1 MNFKKFFKPLL
12 LTSPS
17 LFLIASACGVS
28 ENTIDPK
35 TQVVMTTSQGPFWPL
50 IFGLNVYGKNQ
61 KGLIPYYNQK
71 FKDDPDFAP
80 VRLVLDFE
88 SKAKTQQQTTENIK
102 KLLDTNS
109 DQLPSIVLGDSS
121 TASVLQE
128 RNRLLEIQSDKLKP
142 GIFTDQI
149 VGKYN
154 SFNFGE
160 NKFYNIPF
168 NVNDVDALG
177 FNLDNLRIIFDL
189 VKKGGGKVDENA
201 EIYKKAQE
209 SAQKGNS
216 TPENSFFSNLE
227 VKSADVFKD
236 LNVTYD
242 TFSNIEEALEFST
255 KFIDGVKLKAD
266 AKLDE
271 NTENASIFDIDYSG
285 LIFHKNII
293 SKSGKKFWEAKGKDL
308 TFNIA
313 TDTSLQDEFKKTY
326 EKFTKTNKKIEH
338 KEGNNSKILQAFQFK
353 NFKKKDSIGEWGSH
367 DILQYRT
374 VFGYV
379 PGVGIKQSIDTATT
393 RSLFAKSNPELAK
406 GFATF
411 NDVFTTNQPLK
422 SHKESPFF
430 VYNSGG
436 SSLIPIKTD
445 TEKINKAAIKFLEWL
460 FTGQNDIDKPGTMVD
475 NADYLMENTG
485 YFLPTKAVVTQEK
498 LEQLKKKYKEYYDK
512 IVEFES
518 NNRKSIEL
526 VGEDAKKIDWS
537 LYEKMANLRSV
548 IISMESMLN
557 AFKEDASK
565 VKILS
570 DNGNF
575 KEAKISATITDSLI
589 ESTKFENSK
598 TETPEKLLTLINQ

>member
-12 LTSPS
+12 LLSPS
-17 LFLIASACGVS
+17 LFLVASACGVS

-50 IFGLNVYGKNQ
+50 IFGLNVYGKNE

-71 FKDDPDFAP
+71 FKNDPDFAP
-80 VRLVLDFE
+80 VRLVLSDE
-88 SKAKTQQQTTENIK
+88 SKAKTQQQTTVKIK
-102 KLLDTNS
+102 ELLDTNS

-121 TASVLQE
+121 TASVLE
-128 RNRLLEIQSDKLKP
+128 GHNRLLEINSDKLKP

-154 SFNFGE
+154 SFNFGN

-189 VKKGGGKVDENA
+189 VKKGGGKVDETA

-242 TFSNIEEALEFST
+242 TFSNIEEAFDFST
-255 KFIDGVKLKAD
+255 KFIDGVKLKAN

-271 NTENASIFDIDYSG
+271 NTEDASIFDIDYSG
-285 LIFHKNII
+285 LVLHKNII
-293 SKSGKKFWEAKGKDL
+293 SKSGKKFWEPKDKEL

-326 EKFTKTNKKIEH
+326 EKFTKTNKKIEQ
-338 KEGNNSKILQAFQFK
+338 KVGQKNKILQAFQFK
-353 NFKKKDSIGEWGSH
+353 NFKGTGIGEWGSH
-367 DILQYRT
+367 DILKYRT

-379 PGVGIKQSIDTATT
+379 PGVGIKQSIDTATS
-393 RSLFAKSNPELAK
+393 RGLFADKKPEIAK

-422 SHKESPFF
+422 SRKDSQFF

-518 NNRKSIEL
+518 NNKKSIEL

-557 AFKEDASK
+557 AFKQDSSK

-575 KEAKISATITDSLI
+575 KEAKISSTITDSLI
-589 ESTKFENSK
+589 QSTKFENS
-598 TETPEKLLTLINQ
+598 ETKSSDQLLKLINE

>member
-12 LTSPS
+12 LLPPN

-50 IFGLNVYGKNQ
+50 IFGLNAYGKNQ

-80 VRLVLDFE
+80 VRLVLSDE
-88 SKAKTQQQTTENIK
+88 SKANTQKQTTENIK

-128 RNRLLEIQSDKLKP
+128 HNRLLEIKSDKLNP
-142 GIFTDQI
+142 GLFKDQI
-149 VGKYN
+149 VEEYN

-168 NVNDVDALG
+168 NINDVDSLR
-177 FNLDNLRIIFDL
+177 FNLDNLRIILDL
-189 VKKGGGKVDENA
+189 VKKGGGKVDEST

-227 VKSADVFKD
+227 VKSTDIFKD
-236 LNVTYD
+236 LNVNQD
-242 TFSNIEEALEFST
+242 TFSNIEEAFDFST
-255 KFIDGVKLKAD
+255 KFIDGAKIKAN

-271 NTENASIFDIDYSG
+271 NTPNSAIFHIDYSD
-285 LIFHKNII
+285 LTFHKNII
-293 SKSGKKFWEAKGKDL
+293 SKTGKKFWEPKGEDL

-326 EKFTKTNKKIEH
+326 EKFTNTNKKIEQ
-338 KEGNNSKILQAFQFK
+338 KVGQQTKILQAFQFK
-353 NFKKKDSIGEWGSH
+353 NFKGTGIGEWGGH
-367 DILQYRT
+367 DILQYRA
-374 VFGYV
+374 VFGYD
-379 PGVGIKQSIDTATT
+379 PGVGIKQSIDTQTT
-393 RSLFAKSNPELAK
+393 RNLFADKKPELAK

-411 NDVFTTNQPLK
+411 NDVFATNQPLK
-422 SHKESPFF
+422 SHKNSPFF

-445 TEKINKAAIKFLEWL
+445 TKKINKAAIKFLEWL

-475 NADYLMENTG
+475 NADY
-485 YFLPTKAVVTQEK
+485 
-498 LEQLKKKYKEYYDK
+498 
-512 IVEFES
+512 
-518 NNRKSIEL
+518 
-526 VGEDAKKIDWS
+526 
-537 LYEKMANLRSV
+537 
-548 IISMESMLN
+548 
-557 AFKEDASK
+557 
-565 VKILS
+565 
-570 DNGNF
+570 
-575 KEAKISATITDSLI
+575 
-589 ESTKFENSK
+589 
-598 TETPEKLLTLINQ
+598 

>member
-12 LTSPS
+12 LLSPS

-50 IFGLNVYGKNQ
+50 IFGLNAYGKNQ

-71 FKDDPDFAP
+71 FKDDPDFVP
-80 VRLVLDFE
+80 VRLVLSDE
-88 SKAKTQQQTTENIK
+88 SKANTQKQTTENIK

-128 RNRLLEIQSDKLKP
+128 HNRLLEIKSDKLNP
-142 GIFTDQI
+142 GLFKDQI
-149 VGKYN
+149 VEEYN

-168 NVNDVDALG
+168 NINDVDSLR
-177 FNLDNLRIIFDL
+177 FNLDNLRIILDL
-189 VKKGGGKVDENA
+189 VKKGGGKVDEST

-227 VKSADVFKD
+227 VKSTDIFKD
-236 LNVTYD
+236 LNVNQD
-242 TFSNIEEALEFST
+242 TFSNIEEAFDFST
-255 KFIDGVKLKAD
+255 KFIDGVKIKAN

-271 NTENASIFDIDYSG
+271 NTPNSAIFHIDYSD
-285 LIFHKNII
+285 LTFHKNII
-293 SKSGKKFWEAKGKDL
+293 SKTGKKFWEPKGEDL

-326 EKFTKTNKKIEH
+326 EKFTNTNKKIEQ
-338 KEGNNSKILQAFQFK
+338 KVGQQTKILQAFQFK
-353 NFKKKDSIGEWGSH
+353 NFKGTGIGEWGGH
-367 DILQYRT
+367 DILQYRA
-374 VFGYV
+374 VFGYD
-379 PGVGIKQSIDTATT
+379 PGVGIKQSIDTQTT
-393 RSLFAKSNPELAK
+393 RNLFADKKPELAK

-411 NDVFTTNQPLK
+411 NDVFATNQPLK
-422 SHKESPFF
+422 SHKNSPFF

-436 SSLIPIKTD
+436 SSLISIKTD
-445 TEKINKAAIKFLEWL
+445 TKKINKAAIKFLEWL

-485 YFLPTKAVVTQEK
+485 YFLPTKAVVTAEK
-498 LEQLKKKYKEYYDK
+498 LEQVKKKYQEYYDK
-512 IVEFES
+512 IVDFES
-518 NNRKSIEL
+518 KNKKSIEL

-557 AFKEDASK
+557 AFKEDSSK

-575 KEAKISATITDSLI
+575 KQAKISTTITDSLI

-598 TETPEKLLTLINQ
+598 TESSDKLLKLINQ

>member
-80 VRLVLDFE
+80 VRLVLNDE
-88 SKAKTQQQTTENIK
+88 SKANTQQETTENIK

-121 TASVLQE
+121 TASVLQGH
-128 RNRLLEIQSDKLKP
+128 NRLLEINSDKLNP

-189 VKKGGGKVDENA
+189 VKKGGGNVDETA

-227 VKSADVFKD
+227 VKSTEIFKD
-236 LNVTYD
+236 LDVNYD

-266 AKLDE
+266 AKIDE
-271 NTENASIFDIDYSG
+271 NTQDASIFDIDYSG
-285 LIFHKNII
+285 LVFHKNII
-293 SKSGKKFWEAKGKDL
+293 SKSGKKFWEAKDKDL

-326 EKFTKTNKKIEH
+326 EKFTKTNKKIE
-338 KEGNNSKILQAFQFK
+338 KKVGNKNKILQAFQFK
-353 NFKKKDSIGEWGSH
+353 DFKKRPGIGEWGSH
-367 DILQYRT
+367 DILKYRT

-379 PGVGIKQSIDTATT
+379 PGVGIKQSIDTATS
-393 RSLFAKSNPELAK
+393 RNLFADKNPELAK

-411 NDVFTTNQPLK
+411 NDVFTTTQPLK
-422 SHKESPFF
+422 SRKNSQFF

-475 NADYLMENTG
+475 NTDYLMENTG
-485 YFLPTKAVVTQEK
+485 YFLPTKSVVTQEK
-498 LEQLKKKYKEYYDK
+498 LEQVKKKYQEYYDK

-557 AFKEDASK
+557 AFKEDVSK

-589 ESTKFENSK
+589 QSTRFENS
-598 TETPEKLLTLINQ
+598 ETKSSDQLLKLINE

>member
-12 LTSPS
+12 LLSPS

-50 IFGLNVYGKNQ
+50 IFGLNAYGKNQ

-80 VRLVLDFE
+80 VRLVLSDE
-88 SKAKTQQQTTENIK
+88 SKANTQKQTTENIK

-128 RNRLLEIQSDKLKP
+128 HNRLLEIKSDKLNP
-142 GIFTDQI
+142 GLFKDQI
-149 VGKYN
+149 VEEYN

-168 NVNDVDALG
+168 NINDVDSLR
-177 FNLDNLRIIFDL
+177 FNLDNLRIILDL
-189 VKKGGGKVDENA
+189 VKKGGGKVDEST

-227 VKSADVFKD
+227 VKSTDIFKD
-236 LNVTYD
+236 LNVNQD
-242 TFSNIEEALEFST
+242 TFSNIEEAFDFST
-255 KFIDGVKLKAD
+255 KFIDGVKIKAN

-271 NTENASIFDIDYSG
+271 NTPNSAIFHIDYSD
-285 LIFHKNII
+285 LTFHKNII
-293 SKSGKKFWEAKGKDL
+293 SKTGKKFWEPKGEDL

-326 EKFTKTNKKIEH
+326 EKFTNTNKKIEQ
-338 KEGNNSKILQAFQFK
+338 KVGQQTKILQAFQFK
-353 NFKKKDSIGEWGSH
+353 NFKGTGIGEWGGH
-367 DILQYRT
+367 DILQYRA
-374 VFGYV
+374 VFGYD
-379 PGVGIKQSIDTATT
+379 PGVGIKQSIDTQTT
-393 RSLFAKSNPELAK
+393 RNLFADKKPELAK

-411 NDVFTTNQPLK
+411 NDVFATNQPLK
-422 SHKESPFF
+422 SHKNSPFF

-445 TEKINKAAIKFLEWL
+445 TKKINKAAIKFLEWL

-485 YFLPTKAVVTQEK
+485 YFLPTKAVVTAEK
-498 LEQLKKKYKEYYDK
+498 LEQVKKKYQEYYDK
-512 IVEFES
+512 IVDFES
-518 NNRKSIEL
+518 KNKKSIEL

-575 KEAKISATITDSLI
+575 KQAKISTTITDSLI

-598 TETPEKLLTLINQ
+598 TESSDKLLKLINQ

>member
-12 LTSPS
+12 LLSPS
-17 LFLIASACGVS
+17 LFLIASACAPS

-80 VRLVLDFE
+80 VRLVLSDE
-88 SKAKTQQQTTENIK
+88 SKANTQKQTTENIK

-121 TASVLQE
+121 SASVLQE
-128 RNRLLEIQSDKLKP
+128 HNRLLEIKSDKLNP
-142 GIFTDQI
+142 GLFKDQI
-149 VGKYN
+149 VQEYN

-168 NVNDVDALG
+168 NINDVDSLR
-177 FNLDNLRIIFDL
+177 FNLDNLRIILDL
-189 VKKGGGKVDENA
+189 VKKGGGKVDEST

-227 VKSADVFKD
+227 VKSADIFKD
-236 LNVTYD
+236 LNVNYD
-242 TFSNIEEALEFST
+242 TFSNIEEALDFST
-255 KFIDGVKLKAD
+255 KFIDGVKIKAD

-271 NTENASIFDIDYSG
+271 NTPNSSIFHIDYSD
-285 LIFHKNII
+285 LSFHKNII
-293 SKSGKKFWEAKGKDL
+293 SKTGKKFWEPKGEDL

-326 EKFTKTNKKIEH
+326 EKFTNTNKKIEQ
-338 KEGNNSKILQAFQFK
+338 KVGQQTKILQAFQFK
-353 NFKKKDSIGEWGSH
+353 NFKGTGIGEWGGH
-367 DILQYRT
+367 DILQYRA
-374 VFGYV
+374 VFGYD
-379 PGVGIKQSIDTATT
+379 PGVGIKQSIDTLTT
-393 RSLFAKSNPELAK
+393 RNLFADKKPELAK

-411 NDVFTTNQPLK
+411 NDVFATNQPLK
-422 SHKESPFF
+422 SRKNSPFF

-485 YFLPTKAVVTQEK
+485 YFLPTKAVVTTEK
-498 LEQLKKKYKEYYDK
+498 LEQVKKKYQEYYDK
-512 IVEFES
+512 IVDFES
-518 NNRKSIEL
+518 KNKKSIEL

-557 AFKEDASK
+557 AFKEDSSK

-575 KEAKISATITDSLI
+575 KQAKISATITDSLI

-598 TETPEKLLTLINQ
+598 TESSDKLLKLINQ

>member
-12 LTSPS
+12 LLSPS
-17 LFLIASACGVS
+17 LFLIASACAPS

-50 IFGLNVYGKNQ
+50 IFGLNVYGKNE
-61 KGLIPYYNQK
+61 KGLIPYYNK
-71 FKDDPDFAP
+71 RFKNDPDFAP
-80 VRLVLDFE
+80 VRLVLSDE
-88 SKAKTQQQTTENIK
+88 SKANTQKQTTENIK

-128 RNRLLEIQSDKLKP
+128 HNRLLEIKSDKLNP
-142 GIFTDQI
+142 GLFKDQI
-149 VGKYN
+149 VKEYN

-168 NVNDVDALG
+168 NINDVDSLR
-177 FNLDNLRIIFDL
+177 FNLDNLRIILDL
-189 VKKGGGKVDENA
+189 VKKGGGKVDEA
-201 EIYKKAQE
+201 TEIYKKAQE

-227 VKSADVFKD
+227 VKSADIFKD
-236 LNVTYD
+236 LNVNQD
-242 TFSNIEEALEFST
+242 TFSNIEEALDFST
-255 KFIDGVKLKAD
+255 KFIDGVKIKAD

-271 NTENASIFDIDYSG
+271 NTPNSSIFHIDYSD
-285 LIFHKNII
+285 LSFHKNII
-293 SKSGKKFWEAKGKDL
+293 SKTGKKFWEPKGEDL
-308 TFNIA
+308 TFNIV

-326 EKFTKTNKKIEH
+326 EKFTNTNKKIEQKVGH
-338 KEGNNSKILQAFQFK
+338 QTKILQAFQFK
-353 NFKKKDSIGEWGSH
+353 NFKGTGIGEWGGH
-367 DILQYRT
+367 DILQYRA
-374 VFGYV
+374 VFGYD
-379 PGVGIKQSIDTATT
+379 PGVGIKQSIDTQTT
-393 RSLFAKSNPELAK
+393 RNLFADKKPELAK

-411 NDVFTTNQPLK
+411 NDVFATNQPLK
-422 SHKESPFF
+422 SHKNSPFF

-485 YFLPTKAVVTQEK
+485 YFLPTKAVVTAEK
-498 LEQLKKKYKEYYDK
+498 LEQVKKKYQEYYDK
-512 IVEFES
+512 IVDFES
-518 NNRKSIEL
+518 KNKKSIEL

-557 AFKEDASK
+557 AFKEDSSK

-575 KEAKISATITDSLI
+575 KQAKISATITDSLI

-598 TETPEKLLTLINQ
+598 TESSDKLLKLINQ

>member
-1 MNFKKFFKPLL
+1 MNLKKFFKPLL
-12 LTSPS
+12 LLSPS

-80 VRLVLDFE
+80 VRLVLSDE
-88 SKAKTQQQTTENIK
+88 SKANTQKQTTENIK

-109 DQLPSIVLGDSS
+109 DQLPSIVLEDSS

-128 RNRLLEIQSDKLKP
+128 HNRLLEIKSDKLNP
-142 GIFTDQI
+142 GLFKDQI
-149 VGKYN
+149 VEEYN

-168 NVNDVDALG
+168 NINDVDSLR
-177 FNLDNLRIIFDL
+177 FNLDNLRIILDL
-189 VKKGGGKVDENA
+189 VKKGSGKVDEST

-227 VKSADVFKD
+227 VKSADIFKD
-236 LNVTYD
+236 LNVNQD
-242 TFSNIEEALEFST
+242 TFSNIEEAFDFST
-255 KFIDGVKLKAD
+255 KFIDGVKIKAD

-271 NTENASIFDIDYSG
+271 NTPNSAIFHIDYSD
-285 LIFHKNII
+285 LTFHKNII
-293 SKSGKKFWEAKGKDL
+293 SKTGKKFWEPKGEDL

-326 EKFTKTNKKIEH
+326 EKFTNTNKKIEQ
-338 KEGNNSKILQAFQFK
+338 KVGQQTKILQAFQFK
-353 NFKKKDSIGEWGSH
+353 NFKGTGIGEWGGH
-367 DILQYRT
+367 DILQYRA
-374 VFGYV
+374 VFGYD
-379 PGVGIKQSIDTATT
+379 PGVGIKQSIDTQTT
-393 RSLFAKSNPELAK
+393 RNLFADKKPELAK

-411 NDVFTTNQPLK
+411 NDVFATNQPLK
-422 SHKESPFF
+422 SHKNSPFF

-445 TEKINKAAIKFLEWL
+445 TKKINKAAIKFLEWL

-485 YFLPTKAVVTQEK
+485 YFLPTKAVVTAEK
-498 LEQLKKKYKEYYDK
+498 LEQVKKKYQEYYDK
-512 IVEFES
+512 IVDFES
-518 NNRKSIEL
+518 KNKKSIEL

-557 AFKEDASK
+557 AFKEDSSK

-575 KEAKISATITDSLI
+575 KQAKISTTITDSLI

-598 TETPEKLLTLINQ
+598 TESSDKLLKLINQ

>member
-12 LTSPS
+12 LLSPS

-50 IFGLNVYGKNQ
+50 IFGLNAYGKNQ

-71 FKDDPDFAP
+71 FKDDPDFVP
-80 VRLVLDFE
+80 VRLVLSDE
-88 SKAKTQQQTTENIK
+88 SKANTQKQTTENIK

-128 RNRLLEIQSDKLKP
+128 HNRLLEIKSDKLNP
-142 GIFTDQI
+142 GLFKDQI
-149 VGKYN
+149 VEEYN

-168 NVNDVDALG
+168 NINDVDSLR
-177 FNLDNLRIIFDL
+177 FNLDNLRIILDL
-189 VKKGGGKVDENA
+189 VKKGGGKVDEST

-227 VKSADVFKD
+227 VKSTDIFKD
-236 LNVTYD
+236 LNVNQD
-242 TFSNIEEALEFST
+242 TFSNIEEAFDFST
-255 KFIDGVKLKAD
+255 KFIDGVKIKAN

-271 NTENASIFDIDYSG
+271 NTPNSAIFHIDYSD
-285 LIFHKNII
+285 LTFHKNII
-293 SKSGKKFWEAKGKDL
+293 SKTGKKFWEPKGEDL

-326 EKFTKTNKKIEH
+326 EKFTNTNKKIEQ
-338 KEGNNSKILQAFQFK
+338 KVGQQTKILQAFQFK
-353 NFKKKDSIGEWGSH
+353 NFKGTGIGEWGGH
-367 DILQYRT
+367 DILQYRA
-374 VFGYV
+374 VFGYD
-379 PGVGIKQSIDTATT
+379 PGVGIKQSIDTQTT
-393 RSLFAKSNPELAK
+393 RNLFADKKPELAK

-411 NDVFTTNQPLK
+411 NDVFATNQPLK
-422 SHKESPFF
+422 SHKNSPFF

-445 TEKINKAAIKFLEWL
+445 TKKINKAAIKFLEWL

-485 YFLPTKAVVTQEK
+485 YFLPTKAVVTAEK
-498 LEQLKKKYKEYYDK
+498 LEQVKKKYQEYYDK
-512 IVEFES
+512 IVDFES
-518 NNRKSIEL
+518 KNKKSIEL

-557 AFKEDASK
+557 AFKEDSSK

-575 KEAKISATITDSLI
+575 KQAKISTTITDSLI

-598 TETPEKLLTLINQ
+598 TESSDKLLKLINQ

>member
-12 LTSPS
+12 LLSPS

-80 VRLVLDFE
+80 VRLVLSDE
-88 SKAKTQQQTTENIK
+88 SKANTQKQTTENIK

-128 RNRLLEIQSDKLKP
+128 HNRLLEIKSDKLNP
-142 GIFTDQI
+142 GLFKDQI
-149 VGKYN
+149 VEEYN

-168 NVNDVDALG
+168 NINDVDSLR
-177 FNLDNLRIIFDL
+177 FNLDNLRIILDL
-189 VKKGGGKVDENA
+189 VKKGSGKVDEST

-227 VKSADVFKD
+227 VKSADIFKD
-236 LNVTYD
+236 LNVNQD
-242 TFSNIEEALEFST
+242 TFSNIEEAFDFST
-255 KFIDGVKLKAD
+255 KFIDGVKIKAD

-271 NTENASIFDIDYSG
+271 NTPNSAIFHIDYSD
-285 LIFHKNII
+285 LTFHKNII
-293 SKSGKKFWEAKGKDL
+293 SKTGKKFWEPKGEDL

-326 EKFTKTNKKIEH
+326 EKFTNTNKKIEQ
-338 KEGNNSKILQAFQFK
+338 KVGQQTKILQAFQFK
-353 NFKKKDSIGEWGSH
+353 NFKGTGIGEWGGH
-367 DILQYRT
+367 DILQYRA
-374 VFGYV
+374 VFGYD
-379 PGVGIKQSIDTATT
+379 PGVGIKQSIDTQTT
-393 RSLFAKSNPELAK
+393 RNLFADKKPELAK

-411 NDVFTTNQPLK
+411 NDVFATNQPLK
-422 SHKESPFF
+422 SHKNSPFF

-445 TEKINKAAIKFLEWL
+445 TKKINKAAIKFLEWL

-485 YFLPTKAVVTQEK
+485 YFLPTKAVVTAEK
-498 LEQLKKKYKEYYDK
+498 LEQVKKKYQEYYDK
-512 IVEFES
+512 IVDFES
-518 NNRKSIEL
+518 KNKKSIEL

-557 AFKEDASK
+557 AFREDSSK

-575 KEAKISATITDSLI
+575 KQAKISTTITDSLI

-598 TETPEKLLTLINQ
+598 TESSDKLLKLINQ

>member
-12 LTSPS
+12 LLSPS

-80 VRLVLDFE
+80 VRLVLSDE
-88 SKAKTQQQTTENIK
+88 SKANTQKQTTENIK

-128 RNRLLEIQSDKLKP
+128 HNRLLEIKSDKLNP
-142 GIFTDQI
+142 GLFKDQI
-149 VGKYN
+149 VEEYN

-168 NVNDVDALG
+168 NINDVDSLR
-177 FNLDNLRIIFDL
+177 FNLDNLRIILDL
-189 VKKGGGKVDENA
+189 VKKGSGKVDEST

-227 VKSADVFKD
+227 VKSADIFKD
-236 LNVTYD
+236 LNVNQD
-242 TFSNIEEALEFST
+242 TFSNIEEAFDFST
-255 KFIDGVKLKAD
+255 KFIDGVKIKAD

-271 NTENASIFDIDYSG
+271 NTPNSAIFHIDYSD
-285 LIFHKNII
+285 LTFHKNII
-293 SKSGKKFWEAKGKDL
+293 SKTGKKFWEPKGEDL

-326 EKFTKTNKKIEH
+326 EKFTNTNKKIEQ
-338 KEGNNSKILQAFQFK
+338 KVGQQTKILQAFQFK
-353 NFKKKDSIGEWGSH
+353 NFKGTGIGEWGGH
-367 DILQYRT
+367 DILQYRA
-374 VFGYV
+374 VFGYD
-379 PGVGIKQSIDTATT
+379 PGVGIKQSIDTQTT
-393 RSLFAKSNPELAK
+393 RNLFADKKPELAK

-411 NDVFTTNQPLK
+411 NDVFATNQPLK
-422 SHKESPFF
+422 SHKNSPFF

-445 TEKINKAAIKFLEWL
+445 TKKINKAAIKFLEWL

-485 YFLPTKAVVTQEK
+485 YFLPTKAVVTAEK
-498 LEQLKKKYKEYYDK
+498 LEQVKKKYQEYYDK
-512 IVEFES
+512 IVDFES
-518 NNRKSIEL
+518 KNKKSIEL

-557 AFKEDASK
+557 AFKEDSSK

-575 KEAKISATITDSLI
+575 KQAKISTTITDSLI

-598 TETPEKLLTLINQ
+598 TESSDKLLKLINQ

>member
-12 LTSPS
+12 LLSPS

-50 IFGLNVYGKNQ
+50 IFGLNAYGKNQ

-71 FKDDPDFAP
+71 FKDDPDFVP
-80 VRLVLDFE
+80 VRLVLSDE
-88 SKAKTQQQTTENIK
+88 SKANTQKQTTENIK

-128 RNRLLEIQSDKLKP
+128 HNRLLEIKSDKLNP
-142 GIFTDQI
+142 GLFKDQI
-149 VGKYN
+149 VEEYN

-168 NVNDVDALG
+168 NINDVDSLR
-177 FNLDNLRIIFDL
+177 FNLDNLRIILDL
-189 VKKGGGKVDENA
+189 VKKGGGKVDEST

-227 VKSADVFKD
+227 VKSTDIFKD
-236 LNVTYD
+236 LNVNQD
-242 TFSNIEEALEFST
+242 TFSNIEEAFDFST
-255 KFIDGVKLKAD
+255 KFIDGVKIKAN

-271 NTENASIFDIDYSG
+271 NTPNSAIFHIDYSD
-285 LIFHKNII
+285 LTFHKNII
-293 SKSGKKFWEAKGKDL
+293 SKTGKKFWEPKGEGL

-326 EKFTKTNKKIEH
+326 EKFTNTNKKIEQ
-338 KEGNNSKILQAFQFK
+338 KVGQQTKILQAFQFK
-353 NFKKKDSIGEWGSH
+353 NFKGTGIGEWGGH
-367 DILQYRT
+367 DILQYRA
-374 VFGYV
+374 VFGYD
-379 PGVGIKQSIDTATT
+379 PGVGIKQSIDTQTT
-393 RSLFAKSNPELAK
+393 RNLFADKKPELAK

-411 NDVFTTNQPLK
+411 NDVFATNQPLK
-422 SHKESPFF
+422 SHKNSPFF

-445 TEKINKAAIKFLEWL
+445 TKKINKAAIKFLEWL

-485 YFLPTKAVVTQEK
+485 YFLPTKAVVTAEK
-498 LEQLKKKYKEYYDK
+498 LEQVKKKYQEYYDK
-512 IVEFES
+512 IVDFES
-518 NNRKSIEL
+518 KNKKSIEL

-557 AFKEDASK
+557 AFKEDSSK

-575 KEAKISATITDSLI
+575 KQAKISTTITDSLI

-598 TETPEKLLTLINQ
+598 T

>member
-12 LTSPS
+12 LLSPS

-50 IFGLNVYGKNQ
+50 IFGLNAYGKNQ

-80 VRLVLDFE
+80 VRLVLSDE
-88 SKAKTQQQTTENIK
+88 SKANTQKQTTENIK

-128 RNRLLEIQSDKLKP
+128 HNRLLEIKSDKLNP
-142 GIFTDQI
+142 GLFKDQI
-149 VGKYN
+149 VEEYN

-168 NVNDVDALG
+168 NINDVDSLR
-177 FNLDNLRIIFDL
+177 FNLDNLRIILDL
-189 VKKGGGKVDENA
+189 VKKGGGKVDEST

-227 VKSADVFKD
+227 VKSTDIFKD
-236 LNVTYD
+236 LNVNQD
-242 TFSNIEEALEFST
+242 TFSNIEEAFDFST
-255 KFIDGVKLKAD
+255 KFIDGVKIKAN

-271 NTENASIFDIDYSG
+271 NTPNSAIFHIDYSD
-285 LIFHKNII
+285 LTFHKNII
-293 SKSGKKFWEAKGKDL
+293 SKTGKKFWEPKGEDL

-326 EKFTKTNKKIEH
+326 EKFTNTNKKIEQ
-338 KEGNNSKILQAFQFK
+338 KVGQQTKILQAFQFK
-353 NFKKKDSIGEWGSH
+353 NFKGTGIGEWGGH
-367 DILQYRT
+367 DILQYRA
-374 VFGYV
+374 VFGYD
-379 PGVGIKQSIDTATT
+379 PGVGIKQSIDTQTT
-393 RSLFAKSNPELAK
+393 RNLFADKKPELAK

-411 NDVFTTNQPLK
+411 NDVFATNQPLK
-422 SHKESPFF
+422 SHKNSPFF

-445 TEKINKAAIKFLEWL
+445 TKKINKAAIKFLEWL

-485 YFLPTKAVVTQEK
+485 YFLPTKAVVTAEK
-498 LEQLKKKYKEYYDK
+498 LEQVKKKYQEYYDK
-512 IVEFES
+512 IVDFES
-518 NNRKSIEL
+518 KNKKSIEL

-557 AFKEDASK
+557 AFKEDSSK

-575 KEAKISATITDSLI
+575 KQAKISTTITDSLI

-598 TETPEKLLTLINQ
+598 TESSDKLLKLINQ

>member
-12 LTSPS
+12 LLSPS
-17 LFLIASACGVS
+17 PFLIASACAPS

-80 VRLVLDFE
+80 VRLVLSDE
-88 SKAKTQQQTTENIK
+88 SKANTQKQTSENIK

-128 RNRLLEIQSDKLKP
+128 HNRLLEIKSDKLNP
-142 GIFTDQI
+142 GLFKDQI
-149 VGKYN
+149 VQEYN

-168 NVNDVDALG
+168 NINDVDSLR
-177 FNLDNLRIIFDL
+177 FNLDNLRIILDL
-189 VKKGGGKVDENA
+189 VKKGGGKVDEST
-201 EIYKKAQE
+201 EFYKKAQE
-209 SAQKGNS
+209 STQKGNS

-236 LNVTYD
+236 LNVNQD
-242 TFSNIEEALEFST
+242 TFSNIEEAFDFST
-255 KFIDGVKLKAD
+255 KFIDGVKIKAD

-271 NTENASIFDIDYSG
+271 NTPNSAIFHIDYSD
-285 LIFHKNII
+285 LSFHKNII
-293 SKSGKKFWEAKGKDL
+293 SKTGKKFWEPKGENL

-326 EKFTKTNKKIEH
+326 EKFTNTNKKIEQ
-338 KEGNNSKILQAFQFK
+338 KVGQQTKILQAFQFK
-353 NFKKKDSIGEWGSH
+353 NFKGTGIGEWGGH
-367 DILQYRT
+367 DILQYRA
-374 VFGYV
+374 VFGYD
-379 PGVGIKQSIDTATT
+379 PGVGIKQSIDTQTT
-393 RSLFAKSNPELAK
+393 RNLFADKKPELAK

-411 NDVFTTNQPLK
+411 NDVFATNQPLK
-422 SHKESPFF
+422 SHKNSPFF

-485 YFLPTKAVVTQEK
+485 YFLPTKAVVTAEK
-498 LEQLKKKYKEYYDK
+498 LEQVKKKYQEYYDK
-512 IVEFES
+512 IVDFES
-518 NNRKSIEL
+518 KNKKSIEL

-548 IISMESMLN
+548 IISMESMLK
-557 AFKEDASK
+557 AFKEDSSK

-575 KEAKISATITDSLI
+575 KQAKISATITDSLI

-598 TETPEKLLTLINQ
+598 TESSDKLLKLINQ

>member
-12 LTSPS
+12 LLSPS

-80 VRLVLDFE
+80 VRLVLSDE
-88 SKAKTQQQTTENIK
+88 SKANTQKQTTENIK

-128 RNRLLEIQSDKLKP
+128 HNRLLEIKSDKLNP
-142 GIFTDQI
+142 GLFKDQI
-149 VGKYN
+149 VEEYN

-168 NVNDVDALG
+168 NINDVDSLR
-177 FNLDNLRIIFDL
+177 FNLDNLRIILDL
-189 VKKGGGKVDENA
+189 VKKGSGKVDEST

-227 VKSADVFKD
+227 VKSADIFKD
-236 LNVTYD
+236 LNVNQD
-242 TFSNIEEALEFST
+242 TFSNIEEAFDFST
-255 KFIDGVKLKAD
+255 KFIDGVKIKAD

-271 NTENASIFDIDYSG
+271 NTPNSAIFHIDYSD
-285 LIFHKNII
+285 LTFHKNII
-293 SKSGKKFWEAKGKDL
+293 SKTGKKFWEPKGEDL

-326 EKFTKTNKKIEH
+326 EKFTNTNKKIEQ
-338 KEGNNSKILQAFQFK
+338 KVGQQTKILQAFQFK
-353 NFKKKDSIGEWGSH
+353 NFKGTGIGEWGGH
-367 DILQYRT
+367 DILQYRA
-374 VFGYV
+374 VFGYD
-379 PGVGIKQSIDTATT
+379 PGVGIKQSIDTQTT
-393 RSLFAKSNPELAK
+393 RNLFADKKPELAK

-411 NDVFTTNQPLK
+411 NDVFATNQPLK
-422 SHKESPFF
+422 SHKNSPFF

-445 TEKINKAAIKFLEWL
+445 TKKINKAAIKFLEWL

-485 YFLPTKAVVTQEK
+485 YFLPTKAVVTAEK
-498 LEQLKKKYKEYYDK
+498 LEQVKKKYQEYYDK
-512 IVEFES
+512 IVDFES
-518 NNRKSIEL
+518 KNKKSIEL

-557 AFKEDASK
+557 AFKEDSSK

-575 KEAKISATITDSLI
+575 KQAKISTTITDSLI

-598 TETPEKLLTLINQ
+598 T

>member
-12 LTSPS
+12 LLSPS

-80 VRLVLDFE
+80 VRLVLSDE
-88 SKAKTQQQTTENIK
+88 SKANTQKQTTENIK

-128 RNRLLEIQSDKLKP
+128 HNRLLEIKSDKLNP
-142 GIFTDQI
+142 GLFKDQI
-149 VGKYN
+149 VEEYN

-168 NVNDVDALG
+168 NINDVDSLR
-177 FNLDNLRIIFDL
+177 FNLDNLRIILDL
-189 VKKGGGKVDENA
+189 VKKGGGKVDEST

-227 VKSADVFKD
+227 VKSTDIFKD
-236 LNVTYD
+236 LNVNQD
-242 TFSNIEEALEFST
+242 TFSNIEEAFDFST
-255 KFIDGVKLKAD
+255 KFIDGVKIKAN

-271 NTENASIFDIDYSG
+271 NTPNSAIFHIDYSD
-285 LIFHKNII
+285 LTFHKNII
-293 SKSGKKFWEAKGKDL
+293 SKTGKKFWEPKGEDL

-326 EKFTKTNKKIEH
+326 EKFTNTNKKIEQ
-338 KEGNNSKILQAFQFK
+338 KVGQQTKILQAFQFK
-353 NFKKKDSIGEWGSH
+353 NFKGTGIGEWGGH
-367 DILQYRT
+367 DILQYRA
-374 VFGYV
+374 VFGYD
-379 PGVGIKQSIDTATT
+379 PGVGIKQSIDTQTT
-393 RSLFAKSNPELAK
+393 RNLFADKKPELAK

-411 NDVFTTNQPLK
+411 NDVFATNQPLK
-422 SHKESPFF
+422 SHKNSPFF

-445 TEKINKAAIKFLEWL
+445 TKKINKAAIKFLEWL

-485 YFLPTKAVVTQEK
+485 YFLPTKAVVTAEK
-498 LEQLKKKYKEYYDK
+498 LEQVKKKYQEYYDK
-512 IVEFES
+512 IVDFES
-518 NNRKSIEL
+518 KNKKSIEL

-557 AFKEDASK
+557 AFKEDSSK

-575 KEAKISATITDSLI
+575 KQAKISTTITDSLI

-598 TETPEKLLTLINQ
+598 TESSDKLLKLINQ

>member
-12 LTSPS
+12 LLSPS
-17 LFLIASACGVS
+17 LFLIASACAPS

-50 IFGLNVYGKNQ
+50 IFGLNVYGKNE

-71 FKDDPDFAP
+71 FKNDPDFAP
-80 VRLVLDFE
+80 VRLVLSDE
-88 SKAKTQQQTTENIK
+88 SKANTQKQTTENIK

-128 RNRLLEIQSDKLKP
+128 HNRLLEIKSDKLNP
-142 GIFTDQI
+142 GLFKDQI
-149 VGKYN
+149 VKEYN

-168 NVNDVDALG
+168 NINDVDSLR
-177 FNLDNLRIIFDL
+177 FNLDNLRIILDL
-189 VKKGGGKVDENA
+189 VKKGGGKVDEVT

-227 VKSADVFKD
+227 VKSADIFKD
-236 LNVTYD
+236 LNVNQD
-242 TFSNIEEALEFST
+242 TFSNIEEALDFST
-255 KFIDGVKLKAD
+255 KFIDGVKIKAD

-271 NTENASIFDIDYSG
+271 NTPNSSIFHIDYSD
-285 LIFHKNII
+285 LSFHKNII
-293 SKSGKKFWEAKGKDL
+293 SKTGKKFWEPKGEDL

-326 EKFTKTNKKIEH
+326 EKFTNTNKKIEQ
-338 KEGNNSKILQAFQFK
+338 KVGQQTKILQAFQFK
-353 NFKKKDSIGEWGSH
+353 NFKGTGIGEWGGH
-367 DILQYRT
+367 DILQYRA
-374 VFGYV
+374 VFGYD
-379 PGVGIKQSIDTATT
+379 PGVGIKQSIDTQTT
-393 RSLFAKSNPELAK
+393 RNLFADKKPELAK

-411 NDVFTTNQPLK
+411 NDVFATNQPLK
-422 SHKESPFF
+422 SHKNSPFF

-436 SSLIPIKTD
+436 SSLIPIKTN

-485 YFLPTKAVVTQEK
+485 YFLPTKAVVTAEK
-498 LEQLKKKYKEYYDK
+498 LEQVKKKYQEYYDK
-512 IVEFES
+512 IVDFES
-518 NNRKSIEL
+518 KNKKSIEL

-557 AFKEDASK
+557 AFKEDSSK

-575 KEAKISATITDSLI
+575 KQAKISATITDSLI

-598 TETPEKLLTLINQ
+598 TESSDKLLKLINQ

>member
-12 LTSPS
+12 LLSPS
-17 LFLIASACGVS
+17 LFLIASACAPS

-71 FKDDPDFAP
+71 FKNDPDFAP
-80 VRLVLDFE
+80 VRLVLSDE
-88 SKAKTQQQTTENIK
+88 SKANTQKQTTENIK

-128 RNRLLEIQSDKLKP
+128 HNRLLEIKSDKLNP
-142 GIFTDQI
+142 GLFKDQI
-149 VGKYN
+149 VEEYN

-168 NVNDVDALG
+168 NINDVDSLR
-177 FNLDNLRIIFDL
+177 FNLDNLRIILDL
-189 VKKGGGKVDENA
+189 VKKGGGKVDEST

-227 VKSADVFKD
+227 VKSAHIFKD
-236 LNVTYD
+236 LNVNQD
-242 TFSNIEEALEFST
+242 TFSNIEEALDFST
-255 KFIDGVKLKAD
+255 KFIDGVKIKAD

-271 NTENASIFDIDYSG
+271 NTPNSSIFHIDYSD
-285 LIFHKNII
+285 LSFHKNII
-293 SKSGKKFWEAKGKDL
+293 SKTGKKFWEPKGVDL

-326 EKFTKTNKKIEH
+326 EKFTNTNKKIEQ
-338 KEGNNSKILQAFQFK
+338 KIGQQTKILQAFQFK
-353 NFKKKDSIGEWGSH
+353 NFKGTGIGEWGGH
-367 DILQYRT
+367 DILQYRA
-374 VFGYV
+374 VFGYD
-379 PGVGIKQSIDTATT
+379 PGVGIKQSIDTQTT
-393 RSLFAKSNPELAK
+393 RNLFADKKPELAK

-411 NDVFTTNQPLK
+411 NDVFATNQPLK
-422 SHKESPFF
+422 SHKNSPFF

-436 SSLIPIKTD
+436 SSLIPIKTN

-460 FTGQNDIDKPGTMVD
+460 FTGQNDIDKPRIMVD

-485 YFLPTKAVVTQEK
+485 YFLPTKAVVTAEK
-498 LEQLKKKYKEYYDK
+498 LEQVKKKYQEYYDK
-512 IVEFES
+512 IVDFES
-518 NNRKSIEL
+518 NNKKSIEL

-537 LYEKMANLRSV
+537 LYEKMPNLRSV

-557 AFKEDASK
+557 AFKEDSSK

-575 KEAKISATITDSLI
+575 KQAKISATITDSLI

-598 TETPEKLLTLINQ
+598 TESSDKLLKLINQ